1 MPLKKPDTVVYNSQS
16 ESYDASVKPYGTDLG
31 APAIEVLDTVAWKN
45 KNVHLVNAQF
55 KAKYAALKD
64 AFDLLLTE
72 FEYNDMIYASKFN
85 FEPIVGKVYHLY
97 RDKKSALFL
106 SLIAP
111 QECRF
116 DFVGSFYLN
125 DDKVWM
131 KKETGV

>member
-1 MPLKKPDTVVYNSQS
+1 
-16 ESYDASVKPYGTDLG
+16 
-31 APAIEVLDTVAWKN
+31 
-45 KNVHLVNAQF
+45 
-55 KAKYAALKD
+55 
-64 AFDLLLTE
+64 
-72 FEYNDMIYASKFN
+72 
-85 FEPIVGKVYHLY
+85 
-97 RDKKSALFL
+97 LFL

>member
-45 KNVHLVNAQF
+45 KNVQLVNAQF